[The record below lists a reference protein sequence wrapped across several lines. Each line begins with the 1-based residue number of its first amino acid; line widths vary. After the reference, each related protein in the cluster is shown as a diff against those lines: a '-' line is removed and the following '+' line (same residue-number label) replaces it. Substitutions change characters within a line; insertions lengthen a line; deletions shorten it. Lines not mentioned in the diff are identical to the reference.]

1 MGTVETQNAINAAS
15 QTFKNPTWR
24 KSLAKD
30 RAKILHNICAL
41 HREHADDLATIMTL
55 ECGKP
60 FAEARGEVEYSA
72 GYVLVISI
80 LCLNMLAALNDC

>member
-1 MGTVETQNAINAAS
+1 VPDMNALDTQRAIDAANL
-15 QTFKNPTWR
+15 TFKSSAWR
-24 KSLAKD
+24 NSLAKE
-30 RAKILHNICAL
+30 RATILHKICAL

-72 GYVLVISI
+72 G
-80 LCLNMLAALNDC
+80 